1 MALPSL
7 MLATQQPREFSN
19 TWDSPPNKRL
29 IPELRQPDAPKHISL
44 RSQSLPCHLTLKP
57 AAALFGSRQIC
68 NFSGFIFGF
77 AGSCSC
83 RISPPSPFPKKR
95 IFLAERGARQRDQW
109 ILLARHPWSEG
120 GTRAECWR
128 GRPGASLSGPH
139 PPTDR
144 PRPDPG
150 SEANG
155 GAAEPPAARQDLL
168 GFEAARSTSRCPAE
182 PCRPRRPAAARAGSG
197 DLATSE
203 RTSPPDPTRTGGPG
217 DVSRPR
223 DPPGLLPGKSA
234 PGDRP
239 PPSDGISGLAGPLL
253 AVAGRS
259 AAHLRQECVGG
270 RAMNDIGD
278 YIGSNVEISW
288 LPNLDDLMK
297 GYARNFRP
305 GIGGP
310 PVNVALAIEV
320 TSIDH
325 ISEVNMEYTMTVFL
339 HQSWRDDRLSY
350 NHTNE
355 TLGLDSRFV
364 DKLWVPDTF
373 IVNAKS
379 AWFHDITVE
388 NKLIRLQP
396 DGVILYSIR
405 ITSTVACDMDLTKYP
420 MDEQECM
427 LDLESYGYSSE
438 DIVYHWSENQDEIHG
453 LDKLQLAQ
461 FTITSYRFTRE
472 IMNFKS
478 GQFPRLSLHFHLRR
492 NRGVY
497 IIQSYVPSILLVAMS
512 WVSFWISQSAVPA
525 RVSLGITTVL
535 TMTTLMVSAR
545 SSLPRASAIKALDV
559 YFWICYVFVFAALV
573 EYAFAHFNA
582 DYMKKQKD
590 KLRSSRQAGEV
601 NVKNAIV
608 MFSLSIAG
616 VNQEL
621 AVSNRHHKAPKNPPC
636 SFGSVEVETGETK
649 KRQEAKSEKKS
660 GLKSLFKPID
670 ADTIDIYARAVFPAA
685 FAAVNI
691 IYWVAYTM

>member
-1 MALPSL
+1 METAANRKDGTTGGASELPKEPGSLGFVRRDLIHGSKMEFLTWVFPALVL
-7 MLATQQPREFSN
+7 LCTQQ
-19 TWDSPPNKRL
+19 
-29 IPELRQPDAPKHISL
+29 H
-44 RSQSLPCHLTLKP
+44 
-57 AAALFGSRQIC
+57 
-68 NFSGFIFGF
+68 
-77 AGSCSC
+77 
-83 RISPPSPFPKKR
+83 
-95 IFLAERGARQRDQW
+95 
-109 ILLARHPWSEG
+109 
-120 GTRAECWR
+120 
-128 GRPGASLSGPH
+128 
-139 PPTDR
+139 
-144 PRPDPG
+144 
-150 SEANG
+150 
-155 GAAEPPAARQDLL
+155 
-168 GFEAARSTSRCPAE
+168 RC
-182 PCRPRRPAAARAGSG
+182 
-197 DLATSE
+197 
-203 RTSPPDPTRTGGPG
+203 
-217 DVSRPR
+217 
-223 DPPGLLPGKSA
+223 
-234 PGDRP
+234 
-239 PPSDGISGLAGPLL
+239 I
-253 AVAGRS
+253 
-259 AAHLRQECVGG
+259 
-270 RAMNDIGD
+270 RAMTDIGD
-278 YIGSNVEISW
+278 YIGSNIEISW

-320 TSIDH
+320 ASIDH

-364 DKLWVPDTF
+364 DKLWLPDTF

-379 AWFHDITVE
+379 AWFHDVTVE

-405 ITSTVACDMDLTKYP
+405 ITSTVACDMDLSKYP

-461 FTITSYRFTRE
+461 FTITNYQFTTE
-472 IMNFKS
+472 LMNFKS

-582 DYMKKQKD
+582 DYMKKQKN
-590 KLRSSRQAGEV
+590 KIKAKRQSGEI

-608 MFSLSIAG
+608 LFSLSIAG
-616 VNQEL
+616 VSQEL
-621 AVSNRHHKAPKNPPC
+621 AISNRQHRIPRSLP
-636 SFGSVEVETGETK
+636 GSYGTIEIETGETK
-649 KRQEAKSEKKS
+649 QQQEMKLDKKS

-685 FAAVNI
+685 FAAVNV

>member
-1 MALPSL
+1 MEFLTWLFPTL
-7 MLATQQPREFSN
+7 VLLCTQQ
-19 TWDSPPNKRL
+19 
-29 IPELRQPDAPKHISL
+29 H
-44 RSQSLPCHLTLKP
+44 
-57 AAALFGSRQIC
+57 
-68 NFSGFIFGF
+68 
-77 AGSCSC
+77 
-83 RISPPSPFPKKR
+83 
-95 IFLAERGARQRDQW
+95 
-109 ILLARHPWSEG
+109 
-120 GTRAECWR
+120 
-128 GRPGASLSGPH
+128 
-139 PPTDR
+139 
-144 PRPDPG
+144 
-150 SEANG
+150 
-155 GAAEPPAARQDLL
+155 
-168 GFEAARSTSRCPAE
+168 RC
-182 PCRPRRPAAARAGSG
+182 
-197 DLATSE
+197 
-203 RTSPPDPTRTGGPG
+203 
-217 DVSRPR
+217 
-223 DPPGLLPGKSA
+223 
-234 PGDRP
+234 
-239 PPSDGISGLAGPLL
+239 I
-253 AVAGRS
+253 
-259 AAHLRQECVGG
+259 

-278 YIGSNVEISW
+278 YIGSNIEISW

-320 TSIDH
+320 ASIDH

-364 DKLWVPDTF
+364 DKLWLPDTF

-379 AWFHDITVE
+379 AWFHDVTVE

-405 ITSTVACDMDLTKYP
+405 ITSTVACDMDLSKYP

-438 DIVYHWSENQDEIHG
+438 DIVYHWSENQEEIHG

-461 FTITSYRFTRE
+461 FTITNYRFTTE
-472 IMNFKS
+472 MMNFKS
-478 GQFPRLSLHFHLRR
+478 
-492 NRGVY
+492 
-497 IIQSYVPSILLVAMS
+497 
-512 WVSFWISQSAVPA
+512 
-525 RVSLGITTVL
+525 GITTVL

-582 DYMKKQKD
+582 DYMKKQKN
-590 KLRSSRQAGEV
+590 KIKARRRSGEI

-608 MFSLSIAG
+608 LFSLSIAG

-621 AVSNRHHKAPKNPPC
+621 AISNRQHRIPRSLP
-636 SFGSVEVETGETK
+636 GSYGTVEIETGETK
-649 KRQEAKSEKKS
+649 QQHEMKLDKKS

-685 FAAVNI
+685 FAAVNV

>member
-1 MALPSL
+1 MEFLTWVFPALIL
-7 MLATQQPREFSN
+7 LCTQQHR
-19 TWDSPPNKRL
+19 
-29 IPELRQPDAPKHISL
+29 
-44 RSQSLPCHLTLKP
+44 C
-57 AAALFGSRQIC
+57 
-68 NFSGFIFGF
+68 
-77 AGSCSC
+77 
-83 RISPPSPFPKKR
+83 
-95 IFLAERGARQRDQW
+95 
-109 ILLARHPWSEG
+109 
-120 GTRAECWR
+120 TRAM
-128 GRPGASLSGPH
+128 S
-139 PPTDR
+139 
-144 PRPDPG
+144 
-150 SEANG
+150 
-155 GAAEPPAARQDLL
+155 
-168 GFEAARSTSRCPAE
+168 
-182 PCRPRRPAAARAGSG
+182 
-197 DLATSE
+197 
-203 RTSPPDPTRTGGPG
+203 
-217 DVSRPR
+217 
-223 DPPGLLPGKSA
+223 
-234 PGDRP
+234 
-239 PPSDGISGLAGPLL
+239 
-253 AVAGRS
+253 
-259 AAHLRQECVGG
+259 
-270 RAMNDIGD
+270 DIGD
-278 YIGSNVEISW
+278 YIGSNIEISW

-320 TSIDH
+320 ASIDH

-364 DKLWVPDTF
+364 DKLWLPDTF

-379 AWFHDITVE
+379 AWFHDVTVE

-405 ITSTVACDMDLTKYP
+405 ITSTVACDMDLSKYP

-438 DIVYHWSENQDEIHG
+438 DIVYHWSENQEEIHG

-461 FTITSYRFTRE
+461 FTITNYQFTTE

-478 GQFPRLSLHFHLRR
+478 AGQFPRLSLHFHLRR

-582 DYMKKQKD
+582 DYMKKQKN
-590 KLRSSRQAGEV
+590 KIKARRQSAEI

-608 MFSLSIAG
+608 LFSLSIAG

-621 AVSNRHHKAPKNPPC
+621 AISNRQHRIPRSLP
-636 SFGSVEVETGETK
+636 GSYGTIEIETGETK
-649 KRQEAKSEKKS
+649 QQQGMKLDKKT

-685 FAAVNI
+685 FAAVNV

>member
-1 MALPSL
+1 MMEFLTWVLPAFLLLCS
-7 MLATQQPREFSN
+7 QQH
-19 TWDSPPNKRL
+19 T
-29 IPELRQPDAPKHISL
+29 
-44 RSQSLPCHLTLKP
+44 CT
-57 AAALFGSRQIC
+57 
-68 NFSGFIFGF
+68 
-77 AGSCSC
+77 
-83 RISPPSPFPKKR
+83 
-95 IFLAERGARQRDQW
+95 
-109 ILLARHPWSEG
+109 
-120 GTRAECWR
+120 
-128 GRPGASLSGPH
+128 
-139 PPTDR
+139 
-144 PRPDPG
+144 
-150 SEANG
+150 
-155 GAAEPPAARQDLL
+155 
-168 GFEAARSTSRCPAE
+168 
-182 PCRPRRPAAARAGSG
+182 
-197 DLATSE
+197 
-203 RTSPPDPTRTGGPG
+203 
-217 DVSRPR
+217 
-223 DPPGLLPGKSA
+223 
-234 PGDRP
+234 
-239 PPSDGISGLAGPLL
+239 
-253 AVAGRS
+253 
-259 AAHLRQECVGG
+259 

-288 LPNLDDLMK
+288 LPNLDDLIK
-297 GYARNFRP
+297 GYGRNFRP

-320 TSIDH
+320 ASIDH
-325 ISEVNMEYTMTVFL
+325 ISEANMEYTMTVFL

-350 NHTNE
+350 NHTKE

-364 DKLWVPDTF
+364 DKLWLPDTF

-379 AWFHDITVE
+379 AWFHDVTVE

-396 DGVILYSIR
+396 NGVILYSIR
-405 ITSTVACDMDLTKYP
+405 VTSTVACDMDLTKYP
-420 MDEQECM
+420 MDEQECT

-438 DIVYHWSENQDEIHG
+438 DIVYQWSENQDQIHG

-461 FTITSYRFTRE
+461 FTITSFRFATE
-472 IMNFKS
+472 VMNFKS
-478 GQFPRLSLHFHLRR
+478 AGQFPRLSLHFQLRR

-590 KLRSSRQAGEV
+590 KLKTSRQTAEV

-621 AVSNRHHKAPKNPPC
+621 AVSNRQHRAPKNLPG

-649 KRQEAKSEKKS
+649 KPQEAKPEKKS

-685 FAAVNI
+685 FAAVNV

>member
-1 MALPSL
+1 M
-7 MLATQQPREFSN
+7 T
-19 TWDSPPNKRL
+19 
-29 IPELRQPDAPKHISL
+29 
-44 RSQSLPCHLTLKP
+44 
-57 AAALFGSRQIC
+57 
-68 NFSGFIFGF
+68 
-77 AGSCSC
+77 
-83 RISPPSPFPKKR
+83 
-95 IFLAERGARQRDQW
+95 
-109 ILLARHPWSEG
+109 
-120 GTRAECWR
+120 
-128 GRPGASLSGPH
+128 
-139 PPTDR
+139 
-144 PRPDPG
+144 
-150 SEANG
+150 
-155 GAAEPPAARQDLL
+155 
-168 GFEAARSTSRCPAE
+168 
-182 PCRPRRPAAARAGSG
+182 
-197 DLATSE
+197 
-203 RTSPPDPTRTGGPG
+203 
-217 DVSRPR
+217 
-223 DPPGLLPGKSA
+223 
-234 PGDRP
+234 
-239 PPSDGISGLAGPLL
+239 
-253 AVAGRS
+253 
-259 AAHLRQECVGG
+259 
-270 RAMNDIGD
+270 DIGD
-278 YIGSNVEISW
+278 YIGSNIEISW

-320 TSIDH
+320 ASIDH

-339 HQSWRDDRLSY
+339 HQSWRDERLSY

-364 DKLWVPDTF
+364 DKLWLPDTF

-379 AWFHDITVE
+379 AWFHDVTVE

-405 ITSTVACDMDLTKYP
+405 ITSTVACDMDLSKYP

-461 FTITSYRFTRE
+461 FTITNYQFTTE
-472 IMNFKS
+472 LMNFKS
-478 GQFPRLSLHFHLRR
+478 
-492 NRGVY
+492 
-497 IIQSYVPSILLVAMS
+497 
-512 WVSFWISQSAVPA
+512 
-525 RVSLGITTVL
+525 GITTVL

-582 DYMKKQKD
+582 DYMKKQKN
-590 KLRSSRQAGEV
+590 KIKARRQSGEI

-608 MFSLSIAG
+608 LFSLSIAG

-621 AVSNRHHKAPKNPPC
+621 AISNRQHRIPRSLP
-636 SFGSVEVETGETK
+636 GSYGTIEIETGETK
-649 KRQEAKSEKKS
+649 RQQEMKLDKKS

-685 FAAVNI
+685 FAAVNV

>member
-1 MALPSL
+1 MEFLTWVFPALVL
-7 MLATQQPREFSN
+7 LCTQQ
-19 TWDSPPNKRL
+19 
-29 IPELRQPDAPKHISL
+29 H
-44 RSQSLPCHLTLKP
+44 
-57 AAALFGSRQIC
+57 
-68 NFSGFIFGF
+68 
-77 AGSCSC
+77 
-83 RISPPSPFPKKR
+83 
-95 IFLAERGARQRDQW
+95 
-109 ILLARHPWSEG
+109 
-120 GTRAECWR
+120 
-128 GRPGASLSGPH
+128 
-139 PPTDR
+139 
-144 PRPDPG
+144 
-150 SEANG
+150 
-155 GAAEPPAARQDLL
+155 
-168 GFEAARSTSRCPAE
+168 RC
-182 PCRPRRPAAARAGSG
+182 
-197 DLATSE
+197 
-203 RTSPPDPTRTGGPG
+203 
-217 DVSRPR
+217 
-223 DPPGLLPGKSA
+223 
-234 PGDRP
+234 
-239 PPSDGISGLAGPLL
+239 I
-253 AVAGRS
+253 
-259 AAHLRQECVGG
+259 

-278 YIGSNVEISW
+278 YIGSNIEISW

-320 TSIDH
+320 ASIDH

-364 DKLWVPDTF
+364 DKLWLPDTF

-379 AWFHDITVE
+379 AWFHDVTVE

-405 ITSTVACDMDLTKYP
+405 ITSTVACDMDLSKYP

-427 LDLESYGYSSE
+427 LDLESC
-438 DIVYHWSENQDEIHG
+438 
-453 LDKLQLAQ
+453 
-461 FTITSYRFTRE
+461 
-472 IMNFKS
+472 
-478 GQFPRLSLHFHLRR
+478 QFPRLSLHFHLRR

-582 DYMKKQKD
+582 DYMKKQKN
-590 KLRSSRQAGEV
+590 KIKARRQSGEI

-608 MFSLSIAG
+608 LFSLSIAG

-621 AVSNRHHKAPKNPPC
+621 AISNRQHRIPRSLP
-636 SFGSVEVETGETK
+636 GSYGTIEIETGETK
-649 KRQEAKSEKKS
+649 QQQVMKLDKKS

-685 FAAVNI
+685 FAAVNV